1 MKINDCWVNTITG
14 TTSLERVRYFPRQLI
29 TADDMRAEQDYFREK
44 MRRHNRFLHGWGVV
58 CGCQV
63 EALEDAQHRWLVRV
77 HGGYV
82 VTPCGDE
89 ILIPECIANK
99 PVTFDLAGDW
109 RQAYDPCP
117 EPSTCSPARGSATGE
132 KEIVHLAVC
141 YTECN
146 VRPVR
151 THPAGCGCDEAACEY
166 SRIRE
171 SFELVRLD
179 ELPTSHTQANIMD
192 KKWQEWFLKNKEK
205 TGALPGC
212 PELSG
217 GDCVVL
223 ASITLPKKRTDRINL
238 EDISYKNRR
247 VLNKA
252 SLVKS

>member
-1 MKINDCWVNTITG
+1 MSTTDCMITENCKA
-14 TTSLERVRYFPRQLI
+14 TNLERVRYFPRQLI
-29 TADDMRAEQDYFREK
+29 TAEDMRQEQDYFREK

-82 VTPCGDE
+82 VNPRGDE

-117 EPSTCSPARGSATGE
+117 EPSTCSPARGTSADT
-132 KEIVHLAVC
+132 KKTVFLAVC
-141 YTECN
+141 YSECE

-179 ELPTSHTQANIMD
+179 ELPVSHVQADIMD
-192 KKWQEWFLKNKEK
+192 KNLPLWNRPKKEK
-205 TGALPGC
+205 AEPLPGC
-212 PELSG
+212 PDPSG

-223 ASITLPKKRTDRINL
+223 ASITLPARRTVQITQQ
-238 EDISYKNRR
+238 DISYDNRR
-247 VLNKA
+247 VLA
-252 SLVKS
+252 RP